1 MGEYPA
7 MPAYPQTIHF
17 IGTNTPRR
25 MELSLRN
32 LPVEGTIPAEV
43 EGAFFRAVPDN
54 AHAPMFDDDI
64 ALNHDGMI
72 ARFNIERGH
81 NGTSVDFDIRYVETE
96 RYLAEKAARKA
107 LFGRYRNPFT
117 DDPAVEG
124 VDRTLANT
132 TPVWHAGRLFM
143 TKEDGRGYEVNPHTL
158 ATVGKWDYEGKLKS
172 QTFTAHPRVDPETG
186 ELFFFGYEAGGL
198 CDPNVAYC
206 IADKDGKLVKE
217 QWFEQPYL
225 STIHDFVITQKYA
238 IFPIFPTLADLDRLK
253 DGGAHWAHHQDK
265 PSYIGIMPRYGDVSE
280 MIWIEGP
287 VGVSCFHEVNAY
299 DDGDLVHIDL
309 CLTNSNAFAFMRE
322 AGGVHIDQ
330 RELQGALT
338 RWTIDMSKDAPA
350 IAERPLGPPGD
361 LCRLADADQGRPYNR
376 AWYLSMNPQ
385 AKGPPMLGGPV
396 GANFNALLRIEP
408 GNGRLSMM
416 EVPPGAAI
424 SEPAHVPAADPAH
437 GGWLLMVIDVPNSPN
452 PADYSSELWVVEA
465 DAVEK
470 GPVARVLT
478 GLPLRSQVHG
488 TWVNR
493 ARLEGSVHK

>member
-1 MGEYPA
+1 MT
-7 MPAYPQTIHF
+7 AYPQTIHF

-32 LPVEGTIPAEV
+32 LEVEGTIPADV

-54 AHAPMFDDDI
+54 AHAPMFEDDI

-72 ARFNIERGH
+72 ARFNITG
-81 NGTSVDFDIRYVETE
+81 GAVDFDIRYVETE

-117 DDPAVEG
+117 DDPSVAG
-124 VDRTLANT
+124 MDRTVANT

-158 ATVGKWDYEGKLKS
+158 ATAGKWDYQGKLKS
-172 QTFTAHPRVDPETG
+172 QTFTAHPRVDDRTG

-206 IADKDGKLVKE
+206 IADKQGNLVKE

-225 STIHDFVITQKYA
+225 STIHDFVITEKYA

-253 DGGAHWAHHQDK
+253 AGGAHWAHHQDK
-265 PSYIGIMPRYGDVSE
+265 PSYVGIMPRYGDVSE
-280 MIWIEGP
+280 MRWIEGP

-299 DDGDLVHIDL
+299 EDGDLVHIDL

-338 RWTIDMSKDAPA
+338 RWTIDMSKDQLA
-350 IAERPLGPPGD
+350 IAERPIGPPGD

-408 GNGRLSMM
+408 GNGRITMM
-416 EVPPGAAI
+416 EVPPGAGI
-424 SEPAHVPAADPAH
+424 SEPAHITSAAPGH
-437 GGWLLMVIDVPNSPN
+437 GGWLVMVVDIPNSPN
-452 PADYSSELWVVEA
+452 PSDYSSELWVVEA
-465 DAVEK
+465 DAVEN
-470 GPVARVLT
+470 GPVAKVKT

-488 TWVNR
+488 TWVSR
-493 ARLEGSVHK
+493 ARMDASVLK

>member
-1 MGEYPA
+1 
-7 MPAYPQTIHF
+7 
-17 IGTNTPRR
+17 
-25 MELSLRN
+25 
-32 LPVEGTIPAEV
+32 VEGEIPADV

-72 ARFNIERGH
+72 ARFNITG
-81 NGTSVDFDIRYVETE
+81 GAVDFDIRYVETE
-96 RYLAEKAARKA
+96 RYLAEKQARKA

-117 DDPAVEG
+117 DDPSVAG
-124 VDRTLANT
+124 VDRTVANT

-158 ATVGKWDYEGKLKS
+158 ATAGKWDYEGKLKS
-172 QTFTAHPRVDPETG
+172 QTFTAHPRVDDGTG

-206 IADKDGKLVKE
+206 IADKQGNLVKE

-225 STIHDFVITQKYA
+225 STIHDFVITEKYA

-253 DGGAHWAHHQDK
+253 AGGAHWAHHQDK
-265 PSYIGIMPRYGDVSE
+265 PSYVGIMPRYGDVSE
-280 MIWIEGP
+280 MRWIEGP

-299 DDGDLVHIDL
+299 EDGDLVHIDL
-309 CLTNSNAFAFMRE
+309 CLTNSNAFPFMRE

-338 RWTIDMSKDAPA
+338 RWTIDMGKPDLA
-350 IAERPLGPPGD
+350 ITERPIGPPGD
-361 LCRLADADQGRPYNR
+361 LCRLADADQGRAYNR

-396 GANFNALLRIEP
+396 GANFNCLLRIEP
-408 GNGRLSMM
+408 GNGRITMM

-424 SEPAHVPAADPAH
+424 SEPAHIASATPGH
-437 GGWLLMVIDVPNSPN
+437 GGWLVMVIDIPNSPN

-465 DAVEK
+465 DAVEN
-470 GPVARVLT
+470 GPVARVKT

-488 TWVNR
+488 TWVSR
-493 ARLEGSVHK
+493 ARMDASVLK

>member
-1 MGEYPA
+1 MA
-7 MPAYPQTIHF
+7 AFPQTIHF

-25 MELSLRN
+25 MEVSLRN
-32 LPVEGTIPAEV
+32 LDVEGTIPAEV

-64 ALNHDGMI
+64 ALNHDGMV
-72 ARFNIERGH
+72 ARFNIE
-81 NGTSVDFDIRYVETE
+81 NGAVDYDIRYVATE
-96 RYLAEKAARKA
+96 RYLAERSARRA
-107 LFGRYRNPFT
+107 LFGQYRNPFT
-117 DDPAVEG
+117 DDPSVAG

-132 TPVWHAGRLFM
+132 TPVWHGGRLFM

-158 ATVGKWDYEGKLKS
+158 ETVGKWDYNGKLRS
-172 QTFTAHPRVDPETG
+172 LTFTAHPRIDPDTG

-198 CDPNVAYC
+198 CDPNIAYC
-206 IADKDGKLVKE
+206 IADKDGNLTSE

-225 STIHDFVITQKYA
+225 STVHDFVITGKYA

-253 DGGAHWAHHQDK
+253 AGGAHWAHDQSK

-280 MIWIEGP
+280 MVWIEGP

-309 CLTNSNAFAFMRE
+309 CLTNTNAFAFMRE

-330 RELQGALT
+330 REIQGALT
-338 RWTIDMSKDAPA
+338 RWTIDMSKADKT
-350 IAERPLGPPGD
+350 IRERPLGPPGD
-361 LCRLADADQGRPYNR
+361 LCRLADADQGKLYNR

-396 GANFNALLRIEP
+396 GANFNCLLRIEP
-408 GNGRLSMM
+408 GNGRITMM

-424 SEPAHVPAADPAH
+424 SEPAHVPAKDPAH
-437 GGWLLMVIDVPNSPN
+437 GGWLLMMIDVPNSPN

-465 DAVEK
+465 DAVEN
-470 GPVARVLT
+470 GPVARVKT
-478 GLPLRSQVHG
+478 GMALRSQVHG
-488 TWVNR
+488 TWVSREKMN
-493 ARLEGSVHK
+493 ASKVK